1 MPSYK
6 QVGLVSAGI
15 AAVTTFLLMHN
26 KDRIKNKAVEM
37 AGDIKERS
45 AEKLH
50 TKLGTPIYDFL
61 KKKNNIPF

>member
-6 QVGLVSAGI
+6 KVSLISAGV

-26 KDRIKNKAVEM
+26 KDRIKDKAVEV

-45 AEKLH
+45 AMKLH
-50 TKLGTPIYDFL
+50 RKIGFPVYDFL

>member
-6 QVGLVSAGI
+6 QVSFISAGV
-15 AAVTTFLLMHN
+15 AAITTFLLMHN
-26 KDRIKNKAVEM
+26 KDRIKDKAVEV

-45 AEKLH
+45 AMKLH
-50 TKLGTPIYDFL
+50 SKIGYPIYDFL